1 MRSVAPPHGRPL
13 PLVQVGFE
21 QEVGQ
26 PQTCDAVKPVKALN
40 YRATPTVFT
49 ELPRLR
55 HLGPGAPR
63 ERDTCE
69 ARLRDSLIRA

>member
-1 MRSVAPPHGRPL
+1 M
-13 PLVQVGFE
+13 GFE

-40 YRATPTVFT
+40 YRATATPIVFT

-63 ERDTCE
+63 ERDTCG
-69 ARLRDSLIRA
+69 ASLQDTLIRA